1 MNIEFNKL
9 LVRFVKSSLI
19 SCLTKPITEL
29 QNHLVS
35 PLTRNQGHCNLIC
48 NWIQAKTLK
57 SFGVTI
63 NTNGLLACNF
73 YKNSWNN
80 NLKVEGCLSFVYLNQ
95 DLNKFEE
102 WKSLSVLSIPIKIY
116 VCWMHVSIP
125 QAFRWLSISSLMSKS
140 LFM

>member
-63 NTNGLLACNF
+63 NTNGLSACNF

-80 NLKVEGCLSFVYLNQ
+80 NLKVEGCLSFVYFQYL
-95 DLNKFEE
+95 LKYM
-102 WKSLSVLSIPIKIY
+102 Y
-116 VCWMHVSIP
+116 VGCMFQSHKHL
-125 QAFRWLSISSLMSKS
+125 ARWLSISSLMSKS

>member
-1 MNIEFNKL
+1 MTKSTKPIKKRSADNAKPLIILQVSEEFNKL

-63 NTNGLLACNF
+63 NTNGLSACNF
-73 YKNSWNN
+73 YK
-80 NLKVEGCLSFVYLNQ
+80 
-95 DLNKFEE
+95 
-102 WKSLSVLSIPIKIY
+102 KS
-116 VCWMHVSIP
+116 
-125 QAFRWLSISSLMSKS
+125 
-140 LFM
+140 